1 MLSYH
6 EIERISFLQTP
17 NIFICVASDP
27 LDLISEGKV
36 MRRLVAHVI
45 FTQYQDWKGAPSS
58 YILYGFQTRKR
69 NYFCHMQ
76 SLKGSNLTTCN
87 LCTACTYLHCIVK
100 LWVEIVSDGGYLFQ
114 ITIEQNRRKYWQF
127 YSKILFQQQCKK
139 NTNFPSKMN
148 SIHCNWLTV
157 TATLPYNPRFSL

>member
-1 MLSYH
+1 MWFSLIMAQTPGQANPNSFQKFNH
-6 EIERISFLQTP
+6 FIWEREILSFLQMP

-87 LCTACTYLHCIVK
+87 LCLYLLTLH
-100 LWVEIVSDGGYLFQ
+100 WVTNELNLFLKEIFRLFVCLICGWVLRLSYRFQ
-114 ITIEQNRRKYWQF
+114 IRKR
-127 YSKILFQQQCKK
+127 K
-139 NTNFPSKMN
+139 
-148 SIHCNWLTV
+148 
-157 TATLPYNPRFSL
+157 

>member
-1 MLSYH
+1 MRRLVTPILKPRSNKQKFESPKPHKCSSYH

-87 LCTACTYLHCIVK
+87 PCLYLLTLHCQT
-100 LWVEIVSDGGYLFQ
+100 LGWNCFWRQGYLFQ
-114 ITIEQNRRKYWQF
+114 I
-127 YSKILFQQQCKK
+127 
-139 NTNFPSKMN
+139 
-148 SIHCNWLTV
+148 SIDYRLRTEVPPQIQWVIWN
-157 TATLPYNPRFSL
+157 